1 MTTGIVYSTF
11 IDQNE
16 DIGTDGDKG
25 ESMSNARESMSNGS
39 RNDSDAHHDANGDG
53 NDTGDYSSHDDD
65 DDDVTRLHH
74 REWFADEKNQVMV
87 GMVAC
92 TATTETVTSS
102 NGPNPSI
109 HKPSSSSSSS
119 SISSCLHAAVSFKR
133 SHDPDL
139 TPDMKILMK
148 PMDLSIT
155 QKAVWLHEIKT
166 YGMAGDGDG
175 YYFSRPFNYVDTD
188 HQYDHSH
195 SNRDGDRDG
204 DSHHQKQPWNIHSY
218 HVDITLQSSIDENII
233 VPSTI
238 LCGVILCIKS
248 PNNSDTGAST
258 TEKTQLDDNLLICNA
273 ADRIFFLLSLGK

>member
-16 DIGTDGDKG
+16 DIGTDGDIG

-39 RNDSDAHHDANGDG
+39 RSDSDAHHDANGDG
-53 NDTGDYSSHDDD
+53 NDTGVYSSHDDDDD

-92 TATTETVTSS
+92 TATTKTVTSS

-109 HKPSSSSSSS
+109 HKPSSSSSS
-119 SISSCLHAAVSFKR
+119 SSCLHAAVSFKR

-139 TPDMKILMK
+139 TPDMKIIMK

-155 QKAVWLHEIKT
+155 QKEVWLHEIKT

-175 YYFSRPFNYVDTD
+175 YNFSRPFNYVDTD

-195 SNRDGDRDG
+195 SNRNGDRDG
-204 DSHHQKQPWNIHSY
+204 DSHHQHQTWNIHSY
-218 HVDITLQSSIDENII
+218 HVDITLQSSIDKDII

-258 TEKTQLDDNLLICNA
+258 AEKTQLDDNLLICNA